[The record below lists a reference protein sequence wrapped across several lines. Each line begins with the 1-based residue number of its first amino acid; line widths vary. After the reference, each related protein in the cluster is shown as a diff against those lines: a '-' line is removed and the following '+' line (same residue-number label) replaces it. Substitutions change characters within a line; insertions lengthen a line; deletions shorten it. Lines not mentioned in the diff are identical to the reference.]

1 MEDFE
6 FYKAAEN
13 KDEGVYA
20 RFYDKYEK
28 TDEINGNGLPV
39 FEPRTW
45 VEIKIK
51 DSYDVV
57 DNRATREHINRFPNA
72 YNLYLTKKEKLKEGT
87 PLTMFAFLNPAQI
100 ECCDIRGIYTVE
112 ALAGLDKEKAL
123 SIGLTEEAELARKFI
138 ELQNNNK
145 DIKAYE
151 DKIKELE
158 NTIIR
163 LENELN
169 AYKETK

>member
-13 KDEGVYA
+13 KDEGVFA

-28 TDEINGNGLPV
+28 TDEVNENGLPI
-39 FEPRTW
+39 FEPKTW
-45 VEIKIK
+45 VEIKMR
-51 DSYDVV
+51 DCSDVV
-57 DNRATREHINRFPNA
+57 DTRALREHINRFPQA
-72 YNLYLTKKEKLKEGT
+72 YNLYLAKKEKLKEGT
-87 PLTMFAFLNPAQI
+87 PLNMFAFLNTAQI

>member
-13 KDEGVYA
+13 KDEGVFA

-28 TDEINGNGLPV
+28 TDEVNENGLPI
-39 FEPRTW
+39 FEPNTW
-45 VEIKIK
+45 VEIKMR
-51 DSYDVV
+51 DCSDVV
-57 DNRATREHINRFPNA
+57 DTRALREHINRFPQA
-72 YNLYLTKKEKLKEGT
+72 YNLYLTRKEKLKEGT
-87 PLTMFAFLNPAQI
+87 PLNMFAFLNPAQI

-112 ALAGLDKEKAL
+112 ALAGLDNEKAL
-123 SIGLTEEAELARKFI
+123 SIGLTEESELARKFI

-158 NTIIR
+158 NTILR
-163 LENELN
+163 LENELK